1 MSLKIYIWMKQMSFR
16 DIYLNE
22 ANVIQDINLD
32 KAIVTQDINL
42 NKANVIQGYI
52 SE

>member
-1 MSLKIYIWMKQMSFR
+1 MSFR

-22 ANVIQDINLD
+22 ANVIQYINLD

-42 NKANVIQGYI
+42 N
-52 SE
+52 